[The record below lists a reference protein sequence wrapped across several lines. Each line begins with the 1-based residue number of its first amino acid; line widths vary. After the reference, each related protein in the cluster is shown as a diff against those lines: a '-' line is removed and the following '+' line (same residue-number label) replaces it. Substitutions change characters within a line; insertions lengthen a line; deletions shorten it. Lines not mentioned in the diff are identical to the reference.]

1 MSAGAEDLGE
11 LERRVESLR
20 TKLEAGRVSS
30 RRETLLLAAWGALAV
45 FLCWDDVT
53 WWRGELP
60 VTVWGWVKTLA
71 WPLVIYGYLALVAL
85 SAVQLLTGRDVAIAR
100 NQLEEALAALEASRE
115 RP

>member
-1 MSAGAEDLGE
+1 MSADVDDLGE

-20 TKLEAGRVSS
+20 SKLETGRVSS
-30 RRETLLLAAWGALAV
+30 RRETLLLAAWGGLAV

-60 VTVWGWVKTLA
+60 ATAWGWVTKLA

-100 NQLEEALAALEASRE
+100 GQLEEALADLESARE

>member
-1 MSAGAEDLGE
+1 M
-11 LERRVESLR
+11 
-20 TKLEAGRVSS
+20 SS

-71 WPLVIYGYLALVAL
+71 WPLVIYSYLALVAL

-100 NQLEEALAALEASRE
+100 SQLEEALAALEASRE